1 MSILIKFSGEF
12 FQPSDSM
19 SLDGEKF
26 LDQIVQID
34 PCYIVTGGG
43 NRLRGRDSNYDRNAA
58 DNIGVL
64 STLMNAFILKE
75 NLRLRGKESVVFS
88 HFNDFGEPYDANKAK
103 QAIKDG
109 KFVIFGSGLGKVG
122 YISTDTASVI
132 KALEVGACGIIK
144 ITKIGGVFDKIPLE
158 KDSKLL
164 DFVSYDF
171 LLQKGYEVLD
181 LPALALA
188 KGNNLSV
195 AVMDIK
201 NFTAFLNGEKVGS
214 IIGSDFRK

>member
-1 MSILIKFSGEF
+1 MSILIKFSGAF
-12 FQPSDSM
+12 FTPSDSM
-19 SLDGEKF
+19 SLEGEKF

-75 NLRLRGKESVVFS
+75 NFRLRGKEAVIFS
-88 HFNDFGEPYDANKAK
+88 HFSDFGIPYDPSKAK

-122 YISTDTASVI
+122 YVSTDTASVI
-132 KALEVGACGIIK
+132 KALEVGAAGVVK
-144 ITKIGGVFDKIPLE
+144 ITKVGGVFDKLPIDE
-158 KDSKLL
+158 NSKLL

-171 LLQKGYEVLD
+171 LLEKGFDVLD

-188 KGNNLSV
+188 KCNNLSV
-195 AVMDIK
+195 AVMDVQS
-201 NFTAFLNGEKVGS
+201 FRSFLKGEKVGS